1 MRRAPKKKIQKL
13 AGDALRIA
21 NLSQAISQAGSR
33 LEDNDWQSL
42 LDTLIAKIL
51 EAKHQ
56 SILDAAAEHVF
67 TNQADAYEVLIE
79 AIESI
84 AT

>member
-1 MRRAPKKKIQKL
+1 MPYALPIYHL
-13 AGDALRIA
+13 AV
-21 NLSQAISQAGSR
+21 SQAGSR

-42 LDTLIAKIL
+42 LDALIAKNL
-51 EAKHQ
+51 EVKHQ

-67 TNQADAYEVLIE
+67 TNQPEAYEVLIE

-84 AT
+84 ATSGQMQRRR